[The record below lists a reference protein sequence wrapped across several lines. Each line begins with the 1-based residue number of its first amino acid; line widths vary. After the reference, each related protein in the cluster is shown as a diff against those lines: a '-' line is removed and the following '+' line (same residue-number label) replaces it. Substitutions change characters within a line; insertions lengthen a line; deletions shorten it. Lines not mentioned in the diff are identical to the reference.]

1 VLYILDYP
9 DNTSFFKVL
18 AGNTSFFKVLAGLET
33 ACETIVLLYPVI
45 APIEGFVK
53 L

>member
-18 AGNTSFFKVLAGLET
+18 AGLET
-33 ACETIVLLYPVI
+33 ACVSKALLLYAVI
-45 APIEGFVK
+45 ASIEGFVK